1 MSFLFELWSNLQLST
16 ASFWYFFKKDH
27 RHYSGYSIYQRN
39 LILDCTIPDLMSLW
53 NTVWTVGLNKYR
65 KIFRNIYIFTSPT
78 TKKDLFLGQFYQW
91 HLVFR
96 MFIPDCRWHL
106 IGAYYM
112 TTEYSYSTV
121 YHYKSTSSMV
131 NFKTIKKLSLPSPLS
146 QQCLSTLFQHI
157 IWIWKNDLT
166 KKAWSYMLYEWNID
180 FRCE

>member
-1 MSFLFELWSNLQLST
+1 MYRTPARRQEMSFLFELWSNLQLST
-16 ASFWYFFKKDH
+16 ASLWYLFKKVVGDKNEKCKQKPVH
-27 RHYSGYSIYQRN
+27 IHYSGYSIYQRN

-112 TTEYSYSTV
+112 TTEYSYR
-121 YHYKSTSSMV
+121 
-131 NFKTIKKLSLPSPLS
+131 ISL
-146 QQCLSTLFQHI
+146 
-157 IWIWKNDLT
+157 
-166 KKAWSYMLYEWNID
+166 
-180 FRCE
+180 